1 MGRRA
6 VDSAALSGPDNCREY
21 LTLRHRPGVGGGD
34 RLLDVACGAGPA
46 TEFARLRGAGCAGC
60 AGVPGCRGAGVPG
73 CRGAGVPVHS
83 PWYPGGAVPCHGRN
97 SRLSWRGVLP
107 QATPGGHV
115 ARRTAS
121 ASTTSAGWPNSTAMP
136 RACSTDTGSPW
147 FDPSQ
152 TLRSGLSLWRHR
164 PSA

>member
-73 CRGAGVPVHS
+73 CRCSLRGTQAAPCPAMDGTAG
-83 PWYPGGAVPCHGRN
+83 
-97 SRLSWRGVLP
+97 
-107 QATPGGHV
+107 
-115 ARRTAS
+115 
-121 ASTTSAGWPNSTAMP
+121 
-136 RACSTDTGSPW
+136 
-147 FDPSQ
+147 
-152 TLRSGLSLWRHR
+152 
-164 PSA
+164 